1 MKIVIIIVIIIIVLA
16 AAALIFFWMSG
27 GPDVSK
33 YETLKDPRITDL
45 PDRRVIEVSVRGQ
58 PEKVLPGA
66 FKVLMETYYKLKG
79 VPKGPEGSA
88 PCLRC
93 PRLKPEQEFETDP
106 YWQGRVAMAVP
117 ETITSLP
124 PSAAKSGMDIN
135 LTTWDYGLVAEI
147 LHVGPYEAEV
157 PTIEKLEAFIKEQGY
172 SIIGDHE
179 EEYLKG
185 PGMGFVNPRDYYT
198 IIRYRI
204 TKNEGDI
211 NETRIK

>member
-1 MKIVIIIVIIIIVLA
+1 
-16 AAALIFFWMSG
+16 
-27 GPDVSK
+27 
-33 YETLKDPRITDL
+33 
-45 PDRRVIEVSVRGQ
+45 
-58 PEKVLPGA
+58 
-66 FKVLMETYYKLKG
+66 
-79 VPKGPEGSA
+79 
-88 PCLRC
+88 
-93 PRLKPEQEFETDP
+93 
-106 YWQGRVAMAVP
+106 
-117 ETITSLP
+117 
-124 PSAAKSGMDIN
+124 
-135 LTTWDYGLVAEI
+135 
-147 LHVGPYEAEV
+147 GPYEAEV